1 MNNRYF
7 MMVLFVV
14 IFYGT
19 SISGAYSLGIKNA
32 PAPKIPDPVVLNS
45 TQFNPDR
52 SQMLE
57 IQQRIQS
64 GEMSEDQVRGLRGRI
79 QSGEI
84 SEDELQELRAN
95 FAGRPSA
102 QTPKDLAGK
111 SANRSLSG
119 TIEIIDD
126 NFISIDSVKG
136 PVKIH
141 VDDKTYLTTIVELAE
156 LRIGM
161 QIDIVLE
168 NSNDNSLVA
177 QSINVLK

>member
-1 MNNRYF
+1 
-7 MMVLFVV
+7 MVLFVV
-14 IFYGT
+14 VFYGT
-19 SISGAYSLGIKNA
+19 SISGAYSLGIKNT
-32 PAPKIPDPVVLNS
+32 PAPKTPDPVVLNS

-64 GEMSEDQVRGLRGRI
+64 GE
-79 QSGEI
+79 I

-95 FAGRPSA
+95 FVGRASA

-111 SANRSLSG
+111 SANRRLSG
-119 TIEIIDD
+119 IIEIIDD

-141 VDDKTYLTTIVELAE
+141 VDDKTYLTTIIDLAE
-156 LRIGM
+156 LRIGV
-161 QIDIVLE
+161 QVDIVLE

-177 QSINVLK
+177 QSITVLE